1 MTRVLSLYLTLLF
14 PFDHFY
20 TCVVPHA
27 SILWISLFLCIN
39 CIFVLVLFESI
50 VSLVTLSSVQQP
62 HYISLNLLTGS
73 SRSFLLDHN
82 IPLCWWLS
90 SASLSWKLCRV
101 ERVSCWHLQT
111 WKAYLASTLGAR
123 AWLSFMFVPDKREYH
138 RVLACMKWQSTKESL
153 GRLKIVTT
161 LKPIDWRH
169 WVGGDKRRNVQL
181 GLGVGVCSCETEEL
195 VNLWFGVNAVINEL
209 LGQTRKSTSS
219 DVFALKALS
228 LNWEVVWT

>member
-1 MTRVLSLYLTLLF
+1 MTRALSLYLTLLF

-20 TCVVPHA
+20 TCVVSNA
-27 SILWISLFLCIN
+27 SILWISPFLCIN

-90 SASLSWKLCRV
+90 SALLSWKLCRV

-123 AWLSFMFVPDKREYH
+123 AWLSFMFVPDKRQYH

-153 GRLKIVTT
+153 GRLESLLLSNQSI
-161 LKPIDWRH
+161 
-169 WVGGDKRRNVQL
+169 GGT
-181 GLGVGVCSCETEEL
+181 GWGVIREETFSL
-195 VNLWFGVNAVINEL
+195 VSV
-209 LGQTRKSTSS
+209 
-219 DVFALKALS
+219 
-228 LNWEVVWT
+228 